1 MAKKFVRC
9 ITDIGNIN
17 EQDLT
22 TSNVNDLLSD
32 GEDIYIHRKLKN
44 GKEEYYCLTNGS
56 GSTTEEKEIIGSD
69 TITIVDKEDSKQ
81 INVSDTV
88 LNRISSVEEKV
99 SGLTPKEDVVYYET
113 NLQPDR
119 VHVIR
124 LGDTDGGNTT
134 IVETNGLFF
143 LLDAGCQ
150 PSKKEW
156 VYNHFKEYCKSIGAT
171 TFEFAIVSHF
181 DDDHYCLLDK
191 TSLLD
196 DFTVKKVML
205 EEVDQTM
212 QLSTRLTRYKYNEF
226 VKVLDSKNVPYD
238 VLPYNKRLDP
248 INVGDFTLQI
258 TNNRTFNA
266 EELALTDKNVE
277 TGYDKLIENFMSL
290 GYVLTKNTYKY
301 YQPCDIEKYDER
313 ETLVNGEIDIIKDT
327 DVYCMAH
334 HGLRTTSNTNEFLY
348 AINATQ
354 PILTVPITDFT
365 SKGLHGGTTAIEYY
379 KSIYGDILI
388 DNVGQD
394 IVIDFTDTRNG
405 ITVTKGS
412 YNKNIAHDINVV
424 LKED

>member
-32 GEDIYIHRKLKN
+32 GEHIYIHRKLKN

-69 TITIVDKEDSKQ
+69 TITVIETNDSKQ
-81 INVSDTV
+81 INVSEPV
-88 LNRISSVEEKV
+88 LNRISSLEDKV
-99 SGLTPKEDVVYYET
+99 SELTPTEDVVYYET

-119 VHVIR
+119 VHIIR
-124 LGDTDGGNTT
+124 LGDTHSGNTT

-150 PSKKEW
+150 PSEIDW
-156 VYNHFKEYCKSIGAT
+156 TYNHFKEYCQSIGAT

-181 DDDHYCLLDK
+181 DDDHYCLLDR
-191 TSLLD
+191 TTLLD
-196 DFTVKKVML
+196 DFTVKKVMI
-205 EEVDQTM
+205 EQVDQTM

-226 VKVLDSKNVPYD
+226 VKVLDNKNVTYE
-238 VLPYNKRLDP
+238 VIPYNKRLEP
-248 INVGDFTLQI
+248 ITVGDFTLQI

-301 YQPCDIEKYDER
+301 YQPSDIEKYDEK
-313 ETLVNGEIDIIKDT
+313 ETLLNGEIEIIKDA

-348 AINATQ
+348 AVNAIQ
-354 PILTVPITDFT
+354 PILTAPISDFT
-365 SKGLHGGTTAIEYY
+365 DKGYHGGTTAIEYY
-379 KSIYGDILI
+379 KSVYGDILI

-394 IVIDFTDTRNG
+394 IIIDFTDTRNG

-412 YNKNIAHDINVV
+412 YNKNITHNINVV